1 MEIMEKKEARRVLRI
16 FGRDVWIRKNIVPP
30 DFRTTEITFGR
41 KRKDRKDRKDPG
53 SLWEFLGR
61 FDYDPK
67 EKGKG
72 KKT

>member
-1 MEIMEKKEARRVLRI
+1 MEKKEAQRVLRI
-16 FGRDVWIRKNIVPP
+16 FGRKVRIRKNIVPP

-41 KRKDRKDRKDPG
+41 KRKERKGRKREDPG

-67 EKGKG
+67 EKGNG